1 VNTAARLKA
10 RASIIK
16 VPDSSP
22 GILFIGGEQK
32 SFIVERIWRSPI
44 APAANMVVDVDLD
57 STGNVTAITAVDA
70 QALAKEQLNQF
81 SGVAQEQGKQVVD
94 MAKAGVGALAARM
107 GKVPLLATGSAC
119 LAWFLLPASELNLGF
134 LGSKSLTFWEVLAID
149 VSSPINMA
157 NRGGSH
163 GLWAL
168 LGLAALL
175 APFTVPFLKNR
186 RAKYLNTM
194 LFAYLVVTPIKTWW
208 EFSKAL
214 GPFANTAG
222 GVPDSALKEISSV
235 ISIGA
240 GAYVLIIASV
250 ILVVQAFKARP
261 NSMTT
266 L

>member
-1 VNTAARLKA
+1 MNTATRLKA

-32 SFIVERIWRSPI
+32 SFIVERIWRLPI

-70 QALAKEQLNQF
+70 QALTKERLNPF

-107 GKVPLLATGSAC
+107 GKVPLFATISAGV
-119 LAWFLLPASELNLGF
+119 AWFLLPASEINLGF

-149 VSSPINMA
+149 VSNPISMA
-157 NRGGSH
+157 NQGGSH

-175 APFTVPFLKNR
+175 APFTVPFLKSR
-186 RAKYLNTM
+186 QAKYLNAM

-208 EFSKAL
+208 EFNKAL

-222 GVPDSALKEISSV
+222 GVPDGALQEIFSV
-235 ISIGA
+235 ISVGA
-240 GAYVLIIASV
+240 GAYVLIIASIV
-250 ILVVQAFKARP
+250 LAVQTFKARP
-261 NSMTT
+261 NSVTR